1 MAVEMARE
9 TAMQIVASMP
19 STHVIVWCAVWIHD
33 GTSRVG
39 IRFTL
44 TLDDARTPRGGF
56 IYRLEPHQIREIRQV
71 PAADSIDPRCRC
83 GS

>member
-44 TLDDARTPRGGF
+44 TLDDARTPRGGL

-71 PAADSIDPRCRC
+71 SAAHPKTTRC
-83 GS
+83 